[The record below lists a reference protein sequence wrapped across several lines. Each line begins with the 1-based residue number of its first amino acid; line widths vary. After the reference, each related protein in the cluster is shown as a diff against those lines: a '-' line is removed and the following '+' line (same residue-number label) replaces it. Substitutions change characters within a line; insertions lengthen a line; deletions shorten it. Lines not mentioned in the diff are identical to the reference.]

1 MTVLTLSRRKFG
13 QVDIKKA
20 IFQSGSYTKLKKTA
34 TQKIELKKGC

>member
-20 IFQSGSYTKLKKTA
+20 IFQSGSYTKLKK
-34 TQKIELKKGC
+34 QQHKKLS